1 MAAILQLRRGNTDI
15 TLTEGELYLNN
26 GAGTIQFG
34 SGSTTLPYKLLPLD
48 TPAVGNINLI
58 GNATISGILT
68 ATEYHSSIVSSS
80 VIYQSGSS
88 KFGDT
93 GDDIMQVTGSLSV
106 SGSNNLIGIKTIT
119 GSVLISGSKTI
130 IGLNVITG
138 SLLVS
143 GSQNFIGIKTL
154 TGSIFITGSKTI
166 IGNVIITGS
175 TFYAANTS
183 AVAPLNFN
191 TGSAVLKTN
200 TITGDLEVDA
210 NGMMYYSYD
219 GGSRGIVTAEQSI
232 YSTGSY
238 TLSISAGATAY
249 PLFSGVVGSGQV
261 YVRGNTTYEFET
273 LFSVSGISTGATTCA
288 VQFAIVPL
296 TATISSFG
304 YTGFGTKAVSADT
317 VGTQQMSHTSGSGT
331 PNLISI
337 TTGTTNTFAQ
347 CMVKGFIRTS
357 SNGFIQPGIGLSQ
370 GTPVTV
376 NIAANSY
383 FKIKPMGA
391 NDTQYIGKW
400 S

>member
-1 MAAILQLRRGNTDI
+1 MAAILQLRRGDTDI
-15 TLTEGELYLNN
+15 TLTQGELYLNN

-34 SGSTTLPYKLLPLD
+34 SGSTALPYKLLPLD
-48 TPAVGNINLI
+48 TPAAGNINLI

-106 SGSNNLIGIKTIT
+106 SGSNTLIGIKTIT

-143 GSQNFIGIKTL
+143 GSQNFIGTKTL

-166 IGNVIITGS
+166 IGTTFITGS
-175 TFYAANTS
+175 TFYAANT
-183 AVAPLNFN
+183 ATVAPLNFN
-191 TGSAVLKTN
+191 TGSAVLKT
-200 TITGDLEVDA
+200 TTTTGDLEVDA

-219 GGSRGIVTAEQSI
+219 GGSRGLVTAEQSI
-232 YSTGSY
+232 FSTGSY
-238 TLSISAGATAY
+238 TLSISAAATAFA
-249 PLFSGVVGSGQV
+249 LFSGIVGSGQV

-273 LFSVSGISTGATTCA
+273 VFSVSGMSATSA
-288 VQFAIVPL
+288 NVQFALIPN
-296 TATISSFG
+296 TATISTYG
-304 YTGFGTKAVSADT
+304 YTAFGTKINSTDAISPA
-317 VGTQQMSHTSGSGT
+317 QISHISGSGT
-331 PNLISI
+331 PTLLQI
-337 TTGTTNTFAQ
+337 TTGATGTFAQ
-347 CMVKGFIRTS
+347 CVVKGFIRTS
-357 SNGFIQPGIGLSQ
+357 SNGYLIPSIGVSA

-383 FKIKPMGA
+383 FKIKPMGV